1 MTVQETILSFPGLS
15 DFSDFLAKVL
25 VDRSL
30 DGAEGYTVSAKQKV
44 DLAAADM
51 YRFVVNSYDFT
62 ENKFSIKMSRED
74 MRRTAIELYR
84 EHGEYDKVN
93 LLANKVTV
101 SRGKAKNIW

>member
-15 DFSDFLAKVL
+15 DFPDFLEKVL

-30 DGAEGYTVSAKQKV
+30 NGAEDYTLSAKQQV

-62 ENKFSIKMSRED
+62 ENKLSIKLSRED
-74 MRRTAIELYR
+74 MRRSSIELYC
-84 EHGEYDKVN
+84 EYGEYDKVK
-93 LLANKVTV
+93 LLSNKVIV
-101 SRGKAKNIW
+101 PRGKATNKW